1 MEIKYNVSQEKL
13 NQFGKRNENI
23 DLIEEFLRKQ
33 EAENM
38 VLTFENEKQARTKRN
53 ILSVLIKKKNYPIR
67 IFNHKN
73 EICLTKK

>member
-1 MEIKYNVSQEKL
+1 MEIKYNVSHDKL
-13 NQFGKRNENI
+13 NQFVKKDKNM

-38 VLTFENEKQARTKRN
+38 VLTFENEKQARNKRN
-53 ILSVLIKKKNYPIR
+53 SLSVLIKKKNYPVR